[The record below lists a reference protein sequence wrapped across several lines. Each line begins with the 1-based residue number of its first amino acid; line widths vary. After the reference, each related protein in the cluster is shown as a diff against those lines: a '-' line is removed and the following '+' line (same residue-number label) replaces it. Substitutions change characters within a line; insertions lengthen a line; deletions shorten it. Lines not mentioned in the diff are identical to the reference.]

1 MLSILVF
8 VLGLSSTPVPAATVE
23 ENQVDVELVL
33 AVDMSGSMDTEEA
46 EIQRSGYVEA
56 ITHPDFVNAVQT
68 GRFGRIALSYFEWAG
83 SVNETSLVD
92 WQVIETGDDAA
103 TFAARIASRPIAT
116 RRGTSISNALAYGAR
131 LIDANG
137 YQGLRRVIDVS
148 GDGPNNMGPPV
159 SPARDA
165 VVDTGITVNG
175 LAILVRPSTTR
186 GTLDSYYADCV
197 IGGAGSFVVPV
208 HRRDD
213 FAMAIRQKLVMEIT
227 RRQPAARML
236 PTAGTATDCMMG
248 EKLRPRSVD
257 RYYPELDR

>member
-1 MLSILVF
+1 MLSILAF
-8 VLGLSSTPVPAATVE
+8 VLGLSSAPLSAAAGAS
-23 ENQVDVELVL
+23 QVDVELVL

-46 EIQRSGYVEA
+46 EIQRSGYIEA
-56 ITHPDFVNAVQT
+56 IIHPDFVDAVQT
-68 GRFGRIALSYFEWAG
+68 GMLGRVALSYFEWAG

-92 WQVIETGDDAA
+92 WQVIENGEDAA
-103 TFAARIASRPIAT
+103 AFAARIASRPIAT
-116 RRGTSISNALAYGAR
+116 RRGTSISNALTYGAR

-165 VVDTGITVNG
+165 VVDAGIIVNG

-186 GTLDSYYADCV
+186 GPLDTYYADCV

-208 HRRDD
+208 HRRED
-213 FAMAIRQKLVMEIT
+213 FAAAIRQKLVTEIT
-227 RRQPAARML
+227 RRQLPARIL
-236 PTAGTATDCMMG
+236 PTAATATDCMMG
-248 EKLRPRSVD
+248 EKLRPRTFD